1 MRVFKARL
9 QIDTVRRAD
18 MAAHPYNRTSPV
30 ASPLQ
35 TNGYGVAGGANAP
48 PPFARFP
55 SAPTSTLA

>member
-1 MRVFKARL
+1 MRVAHL
-9 QIDTVRRAD
+9 QIDTVRRAN
-18 MAAHPYNRTSPV
+18 MAARPHNQASLV

-35 TNGYGVAGGANAP
+35 TNGYGVAGGAKAP